1 MEKLISRIK
10 GVIEELEQPTI
21 LARDYGELVRACV
34 EFLEHQGYKTIR
46 CCYTYPKIEKVSH
59 LVELFDALMSR
70 NHPDLIAPFRRKAVD
85 MSIAKKFLEARVEAG
100 DLSEKQALLECAE
113 IINIIFKYEKDF
125 SFNMPLTFS
134 MLGQAN
140 CGWITDRAIQI
151 MNKKKAR
158 EDELKAGEAQ
168 EACVKEYIE
177 LHGED
182 DLGFDIDK
190 ILKNMEKMKEEHFDG
205 KKEKRK
211 SSA

>member
-1 MEKLISRIK
+1 LEKLISQIK

-21 LARDYGELVRACV
+21 LARDYGGLVKACT
-34 EFLEHQGYKTIR
+34 EFLEHQGYKTTR
-46 CCYTYPKIEKVSH
+46 CHYTYPKIEKLNH

-70 NHPDLIAPFRRKAVD
+70 YHPDLIAPFRRRTVD
-85 MSIAKKFLEARVEAG
+85 MSIAKKFLEARMEAG
-100 DLSEKQALLECAE
+100 ELSKKQALLECAE
-113 IINIIFKYEKDF
+113 IINTIFKYESDF
-125 SFNMPLTFS
+125 SFTMPLTFS

-158 EDELKAGEAQ
+158 EDELKAEKAQ

-190 ILKNMEKMKEEHFDG
+190 ILK
-205 KKEKRK
+205 K

>member
-10 GVIEELEQPTI
+10 EAIEDLEQPTI
-21 LARDYGELVRACV
+21 LERDYSGLVRVCI
-34 EFLEHQGYKTIR
+34 ELLDKQGYKSVR
-46 CCYTYPKIEKVSH
+46 CSYTYPKIEKLNH

-70 NHPDLIAPFRRKAVD
+70 HHPDLIAPFRRKTVD
-85 MSIAKKFLEARVEAG
+85 MSIAKKFLEARMEAG
-100 DLSEKQALLECAE
+100 DLNKKQALLECAE
-113 IINIIFKYEKDF
+113 IINTIFKYEKDF

-134 MLGQAN
+134 MFGQAN

-151 MNKKKAR
+151 MNKKKAGD
-158 EDELKAGEAQ
+158 DELKAKIAQ

-177 LHGED
+177 LHGEE

-190 ILKNMEKMKEEHFDG
+190 ILNNMEKMKEEHFNG

-211 SSA
+211 EST